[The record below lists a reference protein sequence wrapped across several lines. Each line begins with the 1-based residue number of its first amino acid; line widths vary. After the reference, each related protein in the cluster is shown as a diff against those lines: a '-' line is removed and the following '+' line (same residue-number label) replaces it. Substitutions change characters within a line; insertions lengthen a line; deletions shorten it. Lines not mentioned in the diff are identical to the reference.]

1 MEKVIFKNEVL
12 LYLDELIYLLFEEEY
27 FSYPENALIYV
38 NKIVDFT
45 INEIAAFPHKQTPIK
60 LKNYGSNYI
69 FYKSNPRTTWYIFF
83 EKFQNKILVT
93 GILNNHS
100 PLANELK

>member
-12 LYLDELIYLLFEEEY
+12 LYLDELIYQLFEDEY
-27 FSYPENALIYV
+27 FSYPENAVIYV

-45 INEIAAFPHKQTPIK
+45 INEISTFPHKKTPFK
-60 LKNYGSNYI
+60 LKNLGSRYI
-69 FYKSNPRTTWYIFF
+69 FYKSNSRTTWYLFF
-83 EKFQNKILVT
+83 ENHKNKILIT

-100 PLANELK
+100 PLANDIK

>member
-1 MEKVIFKNEVL
+1 M
-12 LYLDELIYLLFEEEY
+12 LFEGEY

-45 INEIAAFPHKQTPIK
+45 INEIETFPYKQTPIK
-60 LKNYGSNYI
+60 LKNYGSSYI

-83 EKFQNKILVT
+83 EKFQKQNSRYRNIKQSFSIGQRIKIKRPHFYD
-93 GILNNHS
+93 GYNF
-100 PLANELK
+100 